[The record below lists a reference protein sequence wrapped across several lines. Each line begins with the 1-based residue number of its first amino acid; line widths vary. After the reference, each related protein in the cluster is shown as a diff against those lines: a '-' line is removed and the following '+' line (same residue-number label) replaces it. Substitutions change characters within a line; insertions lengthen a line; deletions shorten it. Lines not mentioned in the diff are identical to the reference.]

1 MALSLNEGN
10 AKVENFDVAV
20 LQQHDIFWL
29 DIAMDYPTFMR
40 IGQGIADLN
49 QHAQHLI
56 YRQQL
61 GCVFLHYRPQR
72 PSLHVF
78 EHQVLRAPLLSLVQV
93 PLDVWMTE
101 EPTDLCLTLVARK
114 DSCATNHI
122 VIGKL
127 EHDLLQRMPVL
138 GEVDMARASSP
149 KRTDDLVVINSLTR
163 RIVCWHTS
171 SMFFHCLLYSGRNRG
186 RSSRLIS
193 APTPDMSAC
202 RSL

>member
-1 MALSLNEGN
+1 MALFLNEGN
-10 AKVENFDVAV
+10 AKVENFAVAV

-40 IGQGIADLN
+40 IGEGIQDLN

-61 GCVFLHYRPQR
+61 GCVFLHYRPQCLS
-72 PSLHVF
+72 PHVF
-78 EHQVLRAPLLSLVQV
+78 KHQVLRAPLLSVVQV
-93 PLDVWMTE
+93 ALDVGMTE
-101 EPTDLCLTLVARK
+101 EPADLCLTLVARK
-114 DSCATNHI
+114 DSRATNHI
-122 VIGKL
+122 IIGKL

-138 GEVDMARASSP
+138 GEVDMARASSS

-163 RIVCWHTS
+163 LIDSWHTS
-171 SMFFHCLLYSGRNRG
+171 SLFFYCLLYSGGNRG

-193 APTPDMSAC
+193 APTPDNVD
-202 RSL
+202 